1 MDSAFV
7 YGSLAIVMA
16 AEAGGNRRG
25 TVAIAVAMVLIFAIG
40 ASRIILGVHWPTD
53 VAAGWAVGLSWTAIV
68 TRVFALTDDMNSAPS
83 RWPSRR

>member
-16 AEAGGNRRG
+16 AQARRG
-25 TVAIAVAMVLIFAIG
+25 RRATVATSVAMLLIFAIG

-53 VAAGWAVGLSWTAIV
+53 VLGGWTLGAAWAMTA
-68 TRVFALTDDMNSAPS
+68 RLLLDAWQGRKPEEAS
-83 RWPSRR
+83 